1 MGRYARTIDGA
12 VKIMSNNAFDPNLAE
27 AWAEHEAA
35 RKARH
40 PNAALKDMLERGASL
55 DDLLSAMNKIYAVVK
70 YGDDIVIAN
79 IVGKKINFMSDRE
92 FHKMMANQVLRTAN
106 GQKIKLSRYWFHW
119 DVRRQYIGRGAVFE
133 PGGPLE
139 IQGDMLNMFRGLAM
153 EAAPGDWSLM
163 RAHIREVLCAGR
175 QDIFDYLIRWMAWS
189 VQNLNQPVGV
199 AVALLGDQGAGK
211 GIFVRAFGSLF
222 GEHFAHVANGD
233 QLTGRFN
240 ASIGKSCLVFL
251 DEAVWAGDKKAEGV
265 LKALITEPRLSLEA
279 KFRDPITVEN
289 RLRIIVASNNEW
301 AVPAGIGDRR
311 WLILRVDNSYAGTNH
326 AAYFDALGSEIENGG
341 AAAMLHDLLAMDLG
355 GFNVR
360 QVPRTAAKAQQQAL
374 SLPSIEAWLY
384 QVLQDGAMEQR
395 AQNGLLGAKHEWQ
408 ENGLIVSKD
417 IAYTAYEGFSS
428 KNRDYRPVGK
438 SQWGKRLRAI
448 LDPHLTTPRITSDT
462 GRTRTFQFGPL
473 GDCRERFAAQIGADF
488 EWEPDDSLQTAQ
500 VDEPPAANTEAA
512 TSEPGYTRTPRETA
526 PASGA
531 VKPSEVVALAKS
543 AAAADSFIARQRS
556 GG

>member
-1 MGRYARTIDGA
+1 MPNQQSIDPG
-12 VKIMSNNAFDPNLAE
+12 LAE

-40 PNAALKDMLERGASL
+40 PNAALKEMLEKGASL
-55 DDLLSAMNKIYAVVK
+55 SDLLSAMNKIFAVVR
-70 YGDDIVIAN
+70 YGDQIVIAN
-79 IVGKKINFMSDRE
+79 IVGKKIDFMSDRE
-92 FHKMMANQVLRTAN
+92 FHKMMANQVFRSAN
-106 GQKIKLSRYWFHW
+106 GEKIKLSRHWFNW
-119 DVRRQYIGRGAVFE
+119 DFRRQFIGRGAVFA

-139 IQGDMLNMFRGLAM
+139 IPGDMLNMFRGLAIDP
-153 EAAPGDWSLM
+153 APGDWSLM
-163 RAHIREVLCAGR
+163 QTHILKVLCAGR

-189 VQNLNQPVGV
+189 VQRLDQPVGV

-211 GIFVRAFGSLF
+211 GIFVRTFGSLF

-240 ASIGKSCLVFL
+240 ASIGRSCLVFL

-265 LKALITEPRLSLEA
+265 LKALITEPSLSLEA

-341 AAAMLHDLLAMDLG
+341 ATAMLYDLLAMDLS

-384 QVLQDGAMEQR
+384 QVLQDGAIEQR
-395 AQNGLLGAKHEWQ
+395 AQNGPLGAKEEWQ
-408 ENGLIVSKD
+408 EKGLIVSKD
-417 IAYTAYEGFSS
+417 LAYAAYEGFSS
-428 KNRDYRPVGK
+428 KNRDYRPAGK
-438 SQWGKRLRAI
+438 SQWSKRLRAI
-448 LDPHLTTPRITSDT
+448 LGPHLTTTRITGDT

-473 GDCRERFAAQIGADF
+473 GDCREQFAAQMCADF
-488 EWEPDDSLQTAQ
+488 EWEPDYSLQTAQ
-500 VDEPPAANTEAA
+500 VDEPPAANPAA
-512 TSEPGYTRTPRETA
+512 AASEPGYTRTPRETA
-526 PASGA
+526 AASGA

-543 AAAADSFIARQRS
+543 VAAADEFIARRRS
-556 GG
+556 

>member
-1 MGRYARTIDGA
+1 MP
-12 VKIMSNNAFDPNLAE
+12 NNGFDPGLAA

-70 YGDDIVIAN
+70 YGDQIVIATV
-79 IVGKKINFMSDRE
+79 VGNKIDFMSDRE
-92 FHKMMANQVLRTAN
+92 FHKMMANQVLRSSDGKT
-106 GQKIKLSRYWFHW
+106 IKLSHRWFNW
-119 DVRRQYIGRGAVFE
+119 IYRRQYIGRGAVFA

-139 IQGDMLNMFRGLAM
+139 IPGDMLNMFRGLAIDP
-153 EAAPGDWSLM
+153 APGNWSLM
-163 RAHIREVLCAGR
+163 RSHILNVLCAGR
-175 QDIFDYLIRWMAWS
+175 QEIFDYIIRWMAWS
-189 VQNLNQPVGV
+189 VQNLDQPIGV

-222 GEHFAHVANGD
+222 GEHFSHLANGE

-240 ASIGKSCLVFL
+240 AGIGKSCLVFL

-265 LKALITEPRLSLEA
+265 LKALITEPSLSLEA

-311 WLILRVDNSYAGTNH
+311 WLILKVGNSYAGTNH
-326 AAYFDALGSEIENGG
+326 AAYFDALGIEIENGG
-341 AAAMLHDLLAMDLG
+341 AGAMLHDLLAMDLS

-384 QVLQDGAMEQR
+384 QVLQDGAIEQR
-395 AQNGLLGAKHEWQ
+395 VQNGLLGAKQEWQ
-408 ENGLIVSKD
+408 QNGLIVSKD
-417 IAYTAYEGFSS
+417 LAYAAYEGFSS
-428 KNRDYRPVGK
+428 KNRDYRPAGK
-438 SQWGKRLRAI
+438 SQWSKRLQAI
-448 LDPHLTTPRITSDT
+448 LAPYLATPRIAGDT
-462 GRTRTFQFGPL
+462 GRTRAFHFGPL
-473 GDCRERFAAQIGADF
+473 GNCRERFAAHIDADF
-488 EWEPDDSLQTAQ
+488 EWEPDCSPQATQANAPPPDVNPAS
-500 VDEPPAANTEAA
+500 EPEPGQARTPQEAA
-512 TSEPGYTRTPRETA
+512 PTS
-526 PASGA
+526 SA
-531 VKPSEVVALAKS
+531 VQPSDVAALGVS
-543 AAAADSFIARQRS
+543 VAAADRFIAGRRS
-556 GG
+556 